1 MAEIE
6 FSVLS
11 RSCLKQ
17 RLPDEE
23 ALRREVQ
30 ALVKE
35 RNAAQATIHWRFNTQ
50 DAPNFTAF
58 TLLIPRLPEY

>member
-17 RLPDEE
+17 RLPDEA
-23 ALRREVQ
+23 ALCREVH

-35 RNAAQATIHWRFNTQ
+35 RNAAQATIQWRFNTQ
-50 DAPNFTAF
+50 D
-58 TLLIPRLPEY
+58 PRTKLHRLYPFDSKVD